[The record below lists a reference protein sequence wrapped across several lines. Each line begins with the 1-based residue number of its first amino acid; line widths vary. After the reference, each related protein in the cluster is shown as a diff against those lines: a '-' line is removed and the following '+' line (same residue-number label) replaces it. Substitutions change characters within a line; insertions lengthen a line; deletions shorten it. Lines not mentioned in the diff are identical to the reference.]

1 MKNLMAHEAW
11 RLLWVI
17 ATGIIAGLISS
28 HFWAAIAIVLLAYC
42 IWMLHHLFQL
52 NRWIEKG
59 LKRSEAPIASGV
71 LENIIS
77 NIYRLKTSKKR
88 SKKRLARLLRQFRAS
103 AEALPEAT
111 VILTTMG
118 EIQWLNEAAENLLGL
133 QTPRDIGQ
141 RIDNLIRNPEF
152 REFLFAKD
160 RKEELRLASPVDSA
174 VKVSYRLINYGK
186 ERLLLTVRDVS
197 VRERLDR
204 MRSEFVSNASHELR
218 TPLTVI
224 RGYLEV
230 MSEDKTCSNEVCE
243 KMAIILEQASYME
256 NIIDEMLTLSRL
268 ESSELGAAEGEIFSV
283 SKILQKLVADA
294 VQSGKAAAGQI
305 TINADDK
312 LCMLGIRSEI
322 ISICSNLIY
331 NALEHNPELT
341 PVELQ
346 WFSSGSG
353 APCLVVSDDGQ
364 GIEQRH
370 LSRLTERFYRVDSSR
385 TRESGGSGLGLAI
398 VKYIAQRHGGRID
411 ISSTPAVGSTFTCCF
426 SKTRAVKCDDEKKQ
440 QA

>member
-1 MKNLMAHEAW
+1 
-11 RLLWVI
+11 
-17 ATGIIAGLISS
+17 
-28 HFWAAIAIVLLAYC
+28 
-42 IWMLHHLFQL
+42 
-52 NRWIEKG
+52 
-59 LKRSEAPIASGV
+59 
-71 LENIIS
+71 
-77 NIYRLKTSKKR
+77 
-88 SKKRLARLLRQFRAS
+88 
-103 AEALPEAT
+103 
-111 VILTTMG
+111 
-118 EIQWLNEAAENLLGL
+118 
-133 QTPRDIGQ
+133 
-141 RIDNLIRNPEF
+141 
-152 REFLFAKD
+152 
-160 RKEELRLASPVDSA
+160 
-174 VKVSYRLINYGK
+174 
-186 ERLLLTVRDVS
+186 
-197 VRERLDR
+197 
-204 MRSEFVSNASHELR
+204 
-218 TPLTVI
+218 
-224 RGYLEV
+224 
-230 MSEDKTCSNEVCE
+230 
-243 KMAIILEQASYME
+243 MAIILEQASYME

-385 TRESGGSGLGLAI
+385 TRESGGTGLGLAI